1 MAYASL
7 EELDQRIAIVRD
19 NIRELT
25 EQAAALS
32 GAEDETR
39 ASDRIADQEQ
49 QLAELLKER
58 EQLINSAS
66 ARRARADVDV
76 WAPPAALLEQLHRVD
91 QRPVDAP
98 QQRDADE
105 APGQRQLEGRRAA
118 AIVVEPMSASLKP
131 RRRRR
136 RPSRDPYDGDR
147 RPP

>member
-7 EELDQRIAIVRD
+7 EELDRRIAIVRD

-58 EQLINSAS
+58 EQLLNSARS
-66 ARRARADVDV
+66 
-76 WAPPAALLEQLHRVD
+76 
-91 QRPVDAP
+91 
-98 QQRDADE
+98 
-105 APGQRQLEGRRAA
+105 
-118 AIVVEPMSASLKP
+118 P
-131 RRRRR
+131 R
-136 RPSRDPYDGDR
+136 S
-147 RPP
+147 

>member
-58 EQLINSAS
+58 EQLINSARS
-66 ARRARADVDV
+66 
-76 WAPPAALLEQLHRVD
+76 
-91 QRPVDAP
+91 
-98 QQRDADE
+98 
-105 APGQRQLEGRRAA
+105 
-118 AIVVEPMSASLKP
+118 P
-131 RRRRR
+131 R
-136 RPSRDPYDGDR
+136 S
-147 RPP
+147 